1 MKFVCDRCQTK
12 YSIADDRVRGKV
24 LKVKCKTCGNVVTV
38 REPGR
43 HPSAAGLP
51 NLSQP
56 RAAAAPHAGGAATA
70 AAAAVAVPSVAADA
84 VDESE
89 RTMLAPNPML
99 MEGFGPPQPTA
110 ARRKSTGPLPPVA
123 VPDDIVWYMALDGK
137 RTGPFSKHQLVD
149 KLVPLSKN
157 ADVHIWNEKLG
168 DWKPPGQVPAVAAE
182 LAARKK
188 APPPPPPLGAPRR
201 PTPPPMPPLASV
213 GASHS
218 QAHAHAPAH
227 AAAHAHAPAH
237 AAAHAHAPAPARRP
251 TPHAPA
257 GAPAM
262 TASGAHP
269 AHAKLPPPQGAGVQR
284 PGLFSAAVPASAAPA
299 EAGDPFSL
307 LETPAPQPHMIHPP
321 GATNGTGNGHT
332 SRSTSSDVLQM
343 LNMPGTPQTSPGA
356 APRLM
361 SVAPATTWTPTA
373 ESSGR
378 RNRSAQLILVLLG
391 VVAVIIVVA
400 VMGTMRQS
408 KKSVAPS
415 VPEPTT
421 ATAPT
426 PPPPVKEEPPPPP
439 PPPPVIET
447 TTPGGKSKLG
457 KGKLKPGAQPQR
469 AGVAAPAGTP
479 TPTATPVPPPPVDTT
494 GGAASRFRDGRSL
507 AINSGVSSRPPPSQA
522 DITKVIS
529 NNRGNIKT
537 CYQRALLRDNTLT
550 HGKIA
555 VKLSIGIS
563 GRVKHV
569 GLEGPAQFKTLEP
582 CIKEV
587 VQRWVFPQASEE
599 YGTEFPL
606 VFQGNE

>member
-43 HPSAAGLP
+43 NPSAAGLP
-51 NLSQP
+51 SLSSPP
-56 RAAAAPHAGGAATA
+56 RTVVASHGSSASHASA
-70 AAAAVAVPSVAADA
+70 AAAAVAVPPIADTA
-84 VDESE
+84 DESE

-99 MEGFGPPQPTA
+99 MEGFTPPS

-123 VPDDIVWYMALDGK
+123 SVDDEIVWYMALDGK

-149 KLVPLSKN
+149 KLAPLPRN

-168 DWKPPGQVPAVAAE
+168 DWKPPSQVPAVAADI
-182 LAARKK
+182 AARKK
-188 APPPPPPLGAPRR
+188 APPPPPLPGAPRR
-201 PTPPPMPPLASV
+201 PTPPPPPTLASL
-213 GASHS
+213 G
-218 QAHAHAPAH
+218 
-227 AAAHAHAPAH
+227 AAHAHAH
-237 AAAHAHAPAPARRP
+237 AAASPPALASTGARRP
-251 TPHAPA
+251 TPHPPL

-262 TASGAHP
+262 GSGAHP
-269 AHAKLPPPQGAGVQR
+269 AHSKLPPPTGAGIQR

-299 EAGDPFSL
+299 ETGDPLSL
-307 LETPAPQPHMIHPP
+307 LETPAPQPHMIHPSHT
-321 GATNGTGNGHT
+321 ATNGTGNGRA

-361 SVAPATTWTPTA
+361 SVAPATTWTPSA
-373 ESSGR
+373 ESSAR
-378 RNRSAQLILVLLG
+378 RNKSAQLILVLLG

-400 VMGTMRQS
+400 VMGTMRS
-408 KKSVAPS
+408 KKTVAPT
-415 VPEPTT
+415 VPETT
-421 ATAPT
+421 AVVAPT
-426 PPPPVKEEPPPPP
+426 PPPPEKEEPPVPP
-439 PPPPVIET
+439 PPPPVEQT
-447 TTPGGKSKLG
+447 APGGKGKLG
-457 KGKLKPGAQPQR
+457 KGSKTKPGVQAVK
-469 AGVAAPAGTP
+469 AGVAAPPAAGTP
-479 TPTATPVPPPPVDTT
+479 TTAPAQPVDNT
-494 GGAASRFRDGRSL
+494 GGAAARFRDGRSMGIS
-507 AINSGVSSRPPPSQA
+507 AGVSSRPPPSQA

-555 VKLSIGIS
+555 VRLSIGIS

-569 GLEGPAQFKTLEP
+569 GLDGPAQFKSLEP

>member
-43 HPSAAGLP
+43 NPSAAGLP
-51 NLSQP
+51 SLSSSP
-56 RAAAAPHAGGAATA
+56 RAVAVSHASAAPHASA
-70 AAAAVAVPSVAADA
+70 AAAAAMAVPPIADPT
-84 VDESE
+84 DESE

-99 MEGFGPPQPTA
+99 MDGFAPSP
-110 ARRKSTGPLPPVA
+110 ARRKSTGPLPPIA
-123 VPDDIVWYMALDGK
+123 SADDDVVWYMALDGK

-149 KLVPLSKN
+149 KLVPLPRN

-168 DWKPPGQVPAVAAE
+168 DWKPPSQVPAVAAD

-188 APPPPPPLGAPRR
+188 APPPPPLPGAPRR
-201 PTPPPMPPLASV
+201 PTPPPPPTLASL
-213 GASHS
+213 GGG
-218 QAHAHAPAH
+218 QAH
-227 AAAHAHAPAH
+227 
-237 AAAHAHAPAPARRP
+237 AHAHAPAPIGARRP
-251 TPHAPA
+251 TPHPPLGAPSM
-257 GAPAM
+257 APAM
-262 TASGAHP
+262 GSGAHS
-269 AHAKLPPPQGAGVQR
+269 AHSKLPPPTGAGIQR

-299 EAGDPFSL
+299 ETGDPLSL
-307 LETPAPQPHMIHPP
+307 LETPAPQPHMMHAAHTAGSP
-321 GATNGTGNGHT
+321 TNGTGNGRA
-332 SRSTSSDVLQM
+332 SRGTSSDVLQM

-361 SVAPATTWTPTA
+361 SVAPATTWTPSA
-373 ESSGR
+373 ESSAR
-378 RNRSAQLILVLLG
+378 RNKSAQLILVLLG

-400 VMGTMRQS
+400 VMGTMRS
-408 KKSVAPS
+408 KKAIAPS
-415 VPEPTT
+415 VPETT
-421 ATAPT
+421 AAVAPT
-426 PPPPVKEEPPPPP
+426 PPPPEKPEEPPAPP
-439 PPPPVIET
+439 PPPPVET
-447 TTPGGKSKLG
+447 TAPGGKGKLG
-457 KGKLKPGAQPQR
+457 KGTKTKPGVQPVR
-469 AGVAAPAGTP
+469 AGVAAPPAPGTQTT
-479 TPTATPVPPPPVDTT
+479 TPAPPVDNT
-494 GGAASRFRDGRSL
+494 GGAANRFRDGRTMGIS
-507 AINSGVSSRPPPSQA
+507 AGVSSRPPPSQA

-555 VKLSIGIS
+555 VRLSIGIS

-569 GLEGPAQFKTLEP
+569 GLDGPAQFKTLEP